1 MNDADPRNEGRISYE
16 EFVKAV
22 MNKRNQ
28 EEPSSEQEL
37 LDAFIALGGEEN
49 GDGSV
54 DASKLI

>member
-1 MNDADPRNEGRISYE
+1 MNDTDPRNEGRISYE